1 MNTFAKLHLY
11 SKNDRKKFVRRVL
24 NSSTESAFAKTSYE
38 HLMIN
43 TLNEVPNGKVAR
55 SLKVNF
61 VELNPPCLL
70 NGRKIIVRGFVNVD
84 PDLFNV
90 KNDRPKI

>member
-1 MNTFAKLHLY
+1 MAK
-11 SKNDRKKFVRRVL
+11 VVG
-24 NSSTESAFAKTSYE
+24 
-38 HLMIN
+38 
-43 TLNEVPNGKVAR
+43 P
-55 SLKVNF
+55 LKVNF
-61 VELNPPCLL
+61 VELNPPRLL

>member
-1 MNTFAKLHLY
+1 MVKA
-11 SKNDRKKFVRRVL
+11 S
-24 NSSTESAFAKTSYE
+24 
-38 HLMIN
+38 
-43 TLNEVPNGKVAR
+43 R

-61 VELNPPCLL
+61 VELNPPRLL
-70 NGRKIIVRGFVNVD
+70 NSRKIITRSFVNVD